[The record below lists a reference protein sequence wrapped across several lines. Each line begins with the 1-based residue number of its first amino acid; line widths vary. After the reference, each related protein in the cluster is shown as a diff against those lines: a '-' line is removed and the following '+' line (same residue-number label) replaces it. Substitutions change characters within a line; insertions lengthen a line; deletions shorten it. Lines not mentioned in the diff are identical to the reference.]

1 MKDEKDKKKNK
12 DKKKKEQ
19 KKVKNYNYFEA
30 LVLFTDYSCK
40 AAELLHS
47 ILSNFDSEKLEEQM
61 KLMHEIEH
69 EADLAK
75 HGMMKYLV
83 KEFITPIDREDISSL
98 AQEIDN
104 VTDTIEDVLMQLY
117 MYNIKTIRPE
127 ALDFSV
133 TIVACTRALRTAMQD
148 YHNYKKSAT
157 VIENI
162 ININNMEED
171 EESGFLC
178 YWNKEVLFVPTV
190 EVSLEWLNRKIHML
204 MIFKNME
211 LAGKIENKFSRY
223 CMNIEDDGRPIAKL
237 TPEELVDKVKGGIN
251 TNALVIPAHCLT
263 PWYGIMGNNNH
274 LLDIREVLPEDPDAV
289 ETGLSA
295 NKNMVRQ
302 LPNMEKVPLVSFS
315 DAHSLHNIG
324 REVTIF
330 KEELSWNGMV
340 KALKENNIDTIEYPP
355 ALGKYHA
362 TGHRLC
368 NYKKHNYENCWS
380 DIVCQ

>member
-171 EESGFLC
+171 GDKIYTKAMHNLYTSSDNAIEIMTWTKNFDC
-178 YWNKEVLFVPTV
+178 
-190 EVSLEWLNRKIHML
+190 LEKCCDACENVADL
-204 MIFKNME
+204 MEFIIMKN
-211 LAGKIENKFSRY
+211 S
-223 CMNIEDDGRPIAKL
+223 
-237 TPEELVDKVKGGIN
+237 
-251 TNALVIPAHCLT
+251 
-263 PWYGIMGNNNH
+263 
-274 LLDIREVLPEDPDAV
+274 
-289 ETGLSA
+289 
-295 NKNMVRQ
+295 
-302 LPNMEKVPLVSFS
+302 
-315 DAHSLHNIG
+315 
-324 REVTIF
+324 
-330 KEELSWNGMV
+330 
-340 KALKENNIDTIEYPP
+340 
-355 ALGKYHA
+355 
-362 TGHRLC
+362 
-368 NYKKHNYENCWS
+368 
-380 DIVCQ
+380 